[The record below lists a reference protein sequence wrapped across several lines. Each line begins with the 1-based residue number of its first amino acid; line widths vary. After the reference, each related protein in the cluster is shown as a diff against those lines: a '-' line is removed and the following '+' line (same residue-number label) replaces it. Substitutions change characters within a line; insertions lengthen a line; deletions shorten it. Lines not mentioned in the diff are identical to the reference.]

1 MKKNSLGHQK
11 KSKSPGHPLDY
22 SNPNPPARKN
32 KKLFS
37 DDVYVGSNEFTVE
50 EIFSSG
56 SYLMSKRYREI
67 FE

>member
-1 MKKNSLGHQK
+1 MKKNSLATRNK
-11 KSKSPGHPLDY
+11 TKSPGHPLDY

-32 KKLFS
+32 KKVFT
-37 DDVYVGSNEFTVE
+37 DDVVIITNDFTVE